1 MKNTFR
7 IPVIILMLIV
17 SAISHSASA
26 RSEVDAIE
34 EEYNRMEA
42 EYRTKLEQIDRNIS
56 ETRNNIAEMQS
67 DPMHSESKLD
77 SEIKWLEILES
88 DRVRISGTLSSLQAQ
103 KQQAIQ
109 TQINIEKGV
118 AEAAK
123 KAQREK
129 QIADQQKAKQQQAE
143 QRAAREAI
151 EAQRKAERDARNE
164 EERQRRE
171 EERKRLE
178 AEFQKRYNEG
188 IEEYDRK
195 YGETHQRN
203 LQYIDENAQYMDNV
217 AENVISTGYDQTV
230 QAQRGFRRA
239 TAGSSVAD
247 GNKPRTRSLKSIMSK
262 TTEKTSSKS
271 KPEVFDIDS
280 ALKGSEF

>member
-129 QIADQQKAKQQQAE
+129 QIADQQKRSNNKPNKEPPVRPSKPKERRNAMPAMKKKGS
-143 QRAAREAI
+143 AARRSANVLKPSSRNGI
-151 EAQRKAERDARNE
+151 MKGLKNMTANMARLISETFNILT
-164 EERQRRE
+164 
-171 EERKRLE
+171 KMLNIWTML
-178 AEFQKRYNEG
+178 QK
-188 IEEYDRK
+188 
-195 YGETHQRN
+195 T
-203 LQYIDENAQYMDNV
+203 
-217 AENVISTGYDQTV
+217 
-230 QAQRGFRRA
+230 
-239 TAGSSVAD
+239 
-247 GNKPRTRSLKSIMSK
+247 
-262 TTEKTSSKS
+262 
-271 KPEVFDIDS
+271 
-280 ALKGSEF
+280 